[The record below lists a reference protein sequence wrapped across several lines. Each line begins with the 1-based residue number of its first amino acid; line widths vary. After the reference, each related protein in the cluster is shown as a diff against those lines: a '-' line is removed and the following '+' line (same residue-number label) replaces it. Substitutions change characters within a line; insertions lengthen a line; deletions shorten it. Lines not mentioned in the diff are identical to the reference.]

1 MIVGTGH
8 RRVIAIWATD
18 VSSFMILPRE
28 GREKHDRH
36 QEKGQSH
43 RRQKVKARAKIKIV
57 LSRLSQQ
64 GDPPLEKQAF
74 LYVLSGCEAN
84 ATSQKDNA
92 TSHTQAL
99 VETGEKESVQ
109 KGRTVPL
116 GT

>member
-1 MIVGTGH
+1 
-8 RRVIAIWATD
+8 
-18 VSSFMILPRE
+18 MILPRE

-64 GDPPLEKQAF
+64 GDPPREKQVF
-74 LYVLSGCEAN
+74 LYVHSGCEES
-84 ATSQKDNA
+84 ATSLKAHA
-92 TSHTQAL
+92 TLRIQAL
-99 VETGEKESVQ
+99 VETGEKENVRKERIVS
-109 KGRTVPL
+109 L